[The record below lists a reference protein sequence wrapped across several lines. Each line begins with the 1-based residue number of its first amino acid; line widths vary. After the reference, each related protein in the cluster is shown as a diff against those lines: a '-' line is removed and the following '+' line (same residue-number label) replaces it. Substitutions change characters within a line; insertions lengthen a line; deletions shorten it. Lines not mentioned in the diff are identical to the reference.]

1 MNELS
6 EILEEKGRQVLE
18 IEVDGRG
25 RRGRRR
31 RLDRRPRKVQIE
43 AAELRDPVSDRLHH
57 RRLTRA
63 GATSRDGAST
73 SQSGKL
79 DRGHPLPDR
88 VRRSRRL
95 SGP

>member
-63 GATSRDGAST
+63 GATSRDGARRA
-73 SQSGKL
+73 SQASSIAVIPFRIAS
-79 DRGHPLPDR
+79 D
-88 VRRSRRL
+88 
-95 SGP
+95 GPGD